1 VKSLSHDVLCFICMN
16 VRAVVT
22 SIAGNGIATFVD
34 ATGTFAG
41 FVDPIGLTIDPN
53 GNVLVADFGNRVRR
67 ITPAGGA
74 SATAWM

>member
-1 VKSLSHDVLCFICMN
+1 MTCCVCIN
-16 VRAVVT
+16 VWAVVT

-41 FVDPIGLTIDPN
+41 FVEPVGLTIDPN
-53 GNVLVADFGNRVRR
+53 GNVLVADFGNRVRK

-74 SATAWM
+74 SATV